1 LFLFDYTNNMI
12 REQENTNT
20 EDSQYVYLLQ
30 TREFINSNLPVYKIG
45 KTKQTN
51 NLRFN
56 SYPKGSKLFVQLC
69 CREPTV
75 PLRPLP

>member
-1 LFLFDYTNNMI
+1 MI